1 MEFTGCVTTVF
12 DKWKVEVLEQYLK
25 KVIQVLEEFG
35 LDEIGVPHYVLVK
48 YSKTGSVSV
57 FDISM
62 LCNLLER
69 DLKLKRAEWEN
80 GYLYLRW

>member
-35 LDEIGVPHYVLVK
+35 LDEIEVPHYVLVK

>member
-12 DKWKVEVLEQYLK
+12 DKWKVEVLEQHLK

-35 LDEIGVPHYVLVK
+35 LDEIEVPHYVLVK

-69 DLKLKRAEWEN
+69 DLKLKRARWEN